1 MSSEIRTFVR
11 QLEKWSETDNVD
23 IAISEGTK
31 SIRSFDAQ
39 ANYYGSYLV
48 ASKLADLLESKEQ
61 TNLASKFRGI
71 ALIRSIFL
79 DDPLEA
85 KKALTKADKETAIA
99 NFAQALQEGKGDD
112 SKRHYFLL
120 DLEFQTL
127 WGDFKKI
134 RPLPLIDF
142 EGESEAKII
151 LEDYF
156 PWGIYHLHMIER
168 GTQRQRRIDIPVGQV
183 ESLDVIEKV
192 TTLIIPLQK

>member
-11 QLEKWSETDNVD
+11 QLDKWFETDD
-23 IAISEGTK
+23 SQTAIAEGTK
-31 SIRSFDAQ
+31 AIKEFDAQ
-39 ANYYGSYLV
+39 GNFQASYLI
-48 ASKLADLLESKEQ
+48 AAKLADLLESHNEDI
-61 TNLASKFRGI
+61 LSSKYRAI
-71 ALIRSIFL
+71 SLIRSIFV

-85 KKALTKADKETAIA
+85 KKALTKIGEDTAVA
-99 NFAQALQEGKGDD
+99 HFVQAVLDGKGDD

-142 EGESEAKII
+142 EGESEAKTI

-168 GTQRQRRIDIPVGQV
+168 VTQRQRRIDIPVGQV
-183 ESLDVIEKV
+183 ENLDVIEKV
-192 TTLIIPLQK
+192 TTLTIPLQK